1 MSEIKYAICC
11 ASYSI
16 GNATENF
23 GILWI
28 GDDHWV
34 TEFED
39 ADLFDES
46 TAENVLLN
54 IKAVEKDG
62 MDTRSISIIKVLC
75 SDDSD

>member
-1 MSEIKYAICC
+1 MLSLSGLAFRLLARKIEVYMSEIKYAICC

-16 GNATENF
+16 GNATEYS

-39 ADLFDES
+39 ADLFDGSTTDFCKPSLES
-46 TAENVLLN
+46 M
-54 IKAVEKDG
+54 I
-62 MDTRSISIIKVLC
+62 
-75 SDDSD
+75 

>member
-16 GNATENF
+16 GNATEYF